1 MVRERKK
8 YLHRVDLDCRGRRRR
23 TGRGTL
29 VKLNFDLIYSQTFQ
43 TMPKKPSI
51 LYVDDEHQNLVSFK
65 ATFRPYYQIHVAHS
79 GLEAI
84 EILKKHKI
92 DLIITDQ
99 RMPNMTG
106 VELFESILTDFPD
119 PIRMVLTGYS
129 DVHAIIDAINKGKV
143 YYYIT
148 KPWNEKELKLIIDNA
163 LEAYSLKKE
172 NKQLVEEKN
181 QLQLKA
187 ERQAKENILSR
198 YETLKNQVNPHF
210 LFNCL
215 NTLSSL
221 IYEDPT
227 TAETFVSRL
236 TKVYRYVL
244 DQREEITV
252 LLQEEITCMKHYV
265 FLQQVRFSDRLTL
278 KVDIPS
284 ELLELFIPPL
294 TLQML
299 VENAIK
305 HNIVSKE
312 LPLHISVY
320 EEEGFLVVQN
330 SFQPRTEKVSSTGM
344 GLQNLHERYAF
355 LSDTQPSFFQ
365 EGNSYF
371 AKVPLLSQHTDKQI
385 YHD

>member
-1 MVRERKK
+1 
-8 YLHRVDLDCRGRRRR
+8 
-23 TGRGTL
+23 
-29 VKLNFDLIYSQTFQ
+29 
-43 TMPKKPSI
+43 MPNKPSI

-65 ATFRPYYQIHVAHS
+65 ATFRPYYHIHIAHS

-84 EILKKHKI
+84 DILKQSQI

-106 VELFESILTDFPD
+106 VQLFETILTEFPD

-129 DVHAIIDAINKGKV
+129 DVEAIINAINKGKV
-143 YYYIT
+143 YYYVT

-163 LEAYSLKKE
+163 LEAYRLKQE

-181 QLQLKA
+181 QLQVQA

-252 LLQEEITCMKHYV
+252 MLEEEITCMKHYV
-265 FLQQVRFSDRLTL
+265 FLQQVRFSDRLSLTL
-278 KVDIPS
+278 EIPS
-284 ELLELFIPPL
+284 ISSEFFIPPL

-312 LPLHISVY
+312 FPLHIHVY
-320 EEEGFLVVQN
+320 EEKSYLVVKN
-330 SFQPRTEKVSSTGM
+330 SFQPRTEKVTSTGM
-344 GLQNLHERYAF
+344 GLQNLRERYAF
-355 LSDTQPSFFQ
+355 LSDEQPSFYQ
-365 EGNSYF
+365 EEGHYY

-385 YHD
+385 YQD